1 MFEIFRIKGFLA
13 FISVIFI
20 NAFIDLGHKIVIQN
34 AIFKSFDGSM
44 QVMMMAIVNGLL
56 LLPFVAFFSP
66 SGFVSDKY
74 PKNKVLRLS
83 LLFCILATILITVM
97 YAKGWFWGAFVMTFF
112 LAMQSAFLSPAK
124 FGYIKELVGKENIAM
139 ANAYVQAVTIVAI
152 LKGIFVFS
160 ILFERLLP
168 KSNMSL
174 DLIIS
179 NMMPVGFILVGL
191 ACIQYLISFAMPTK
205 KKTETNL
212 VFEFPRYFKGR
223 YLKSNLAEM
232 RQSSVIWLS
241 AIGLMVFWSVN
252 QVVLATFGSY
262 LKEVAGVTNTI
273 VAQGLLAL
281 GGVGIIIGSIYAG
294 RISKSYI
301 EVGLIPVAAIGLAGG
316 LFFLPQAQSVWLLGA
331 LFVMYGLFGGLFIVP
346 LESLIQF
353 NVRSDDSGQVLAG
366 KNFVANV
373 GMLFFL
379 VLTIGLTQ
387 LNFSSTSILN
397 LMCIVAVAGAVYT
410 LFKLPQSFIKYLI
423 RFVLSQAYL
432 LNVIGLKNLPSTG
445 GVLLLGNHTSWV
457 DWAFLQMASPRPLR
471 FVMERSIYEKRYLRW
486 FLNFFGVVPISSSKS
501 KEALKQV
508 SKLLEAGEVVVI
520 FPEGAISRNGQL
532 GKFHKG
538 FEAVENTSDFQII
551 PFYLCGLWGSKYS
564 FSTDTYRKSSRLK
577 RLREIIVCFGE
588 SMPATSKATDVKA
601 EVSRLSIYAWQ
612 RYTSTMESIPRQWI
626 NAVKSQPREKSVVD
640 YDGRA
645 LSNTML
651 LTGTLLIKDVIKKH
665 SISQQNIGV
674 ILPTGLGGIIANMA
688 ILLLGKTVVNMN
700 YTTSPEIIDKC
711 RQKADIKTIVTSRL
725 FIKKLAQKGFDLEGV
740 LSNVN
745 VIYLEDYR
753 QQPLHKKLIKLMMVT
768 LLPISLLKR
777 LVCAKSSLSDTAVIL
792 FSSGSE
798 GDPKGVQLSHRNIVS
813 NIKQIFT
820 VVNPQD
826 SDVVMN
832 SLPMFHAFGLTVAT
846 FMPLLERLKMVCI
859 PDPTDGYLLGKLCFS
874 NKGTVLFGTSTF
886 LRLYARNKK
895 LHADMLKSIR
905 IVVAGAEK
913 LSDDVR
919 QAFKEKFGLN
929 IYEGYGT
936 TETTPV
942 ASVNIPDMLIPES
955 WNVQVGGKIGS
966 VGLPLPGST
975 FMIVEPE
982 TLTPLPVGEEGLIL
996 IGGTQ
1001 IMKGYLN
1008 DAKKTNDAIVEMDG
1022 IRWYL
1027 SGDKG
1032 RLDEDGFLTIVDRY
1046 SRFAKI
1052 GGEMVSLTSVE
1063 LEVSKL
1069 FSDDFECIAVN
1080 LPDAKKGEKIVLLYS
1095 ADITTEELK
1104 GRVFDS
1110 ELNALMYPTSYVKV
1124 DEIPKLGS
1132 GKQDFNRA
1140 KGVALDFLGE

>member
-1 MFEIFRIKGFLA
+1 MFKIFQIKGFLA
-13 FISVIFI
+13 FILVIFI

-34 AIFKSFDGSM
+34 AIFKSFDGPM
-44 QVMMMAIVNGLL
+44 QVMMMAVINGLL
-56 LLPFVAFFSP
+56 LLPFVAFFTP

-83 LLFCILATILITVM
+83 LLFCILATVLITVM
-97 YAKGWFWGAFVMTFF
+97 YANGWFWGAFVMTFF
-112 LAMQSAFLSPAK
+112 LAMQSAFFSPAK
-124 FGYIKELVGKENIAM
+124 FGYIKELTGKENLLI

-152 LKGIFVFS
+152 LKGIFIFS

-168 KSNMSL
+168 NATLSL

-179 NMMPVGFILVGL
+179 NMIPIGLILVGL
-191 ACIQYLISFAMPTK
+191 ACIQYAISFAMPTK
-205 KKTETNL
+205 KTSKTKL
-212 VFEFPRYFKGR
+212 VFEFPRYFKGQ
-223 YLKSNLAEM
+223 YLKTNLAEM

-252 QVVLATFGSY
+252 QVVLATFGAY
-262 LKEVAGVTNTI
+262 LKDVAGVTNTV

-281 GGVGIIIGSIYAG
+281 GGIGIIFGSMYAG
-294 RISKSYI
+294 RVSKSYI
-301 EVGLIPVAAIGLAGG
+301 EVGLIPVAAIGLSLG
-316 LFFLPQAQSVWLLGA
+316 LFFLPQAHSIWVLGA
-331 LFVMYGLFGGLFIVP
+331 LLVMYGLFGGLFIVP

-353 NVRSDDSGQVLAG
+353 NARSDDSGQILAG
-366 KNFVANV
+366 KNFIANV

-379 VLTIGLTQ
+379 ILTIGFTQ
-387 LNFSSTSILN
+387 LNFSSAFILN
-397 LMCIVAVAGAVYT
+397 LMCIAAAAGAVYT

-423 RFVLSQAYL
+423 RFVLSQAYS

-445 GVLLLGNHTSWV
+445 GVLLLGNHASWL
-457 DWAFLQMASPRPLR
+457 DWAFLQMASPRSLR
-471 FVMERSIYEKRYLRW
+471 FVMERSIYEKPYLRW
-486 FLNFFGVVPISSSKS
+486 FLNFFGVVPISSSGS
-501 KEALKQV
+501 RNALKRV
-508 SKLLEAGEVVVI
+508 SDLLAAGEVVVI
-520 FPEGAISRNGQL
+520 FPEGGISRNGQL

-538 FEAVENTSDFQII
+538 FESIDRTSDFQII
-551 PFYLCGLWGSKYS
+551 PFYLWGLWGSKYS

-577 RLREIIVCFGE
+577 FLREITVCFGE
-588 SMPATSKATDVKA
+588 SMPATSKANKVKA

-612 RYTSTMESIPRQWI
+612 SYTNTMESIPRQWI
-626 NAVKSQPREKSVVD
+626 NAVKSQASKCSVVD

-651 LTGTLLIKDVIKKH
+651 LTGTLLIKDIIKKH
-665 SISQQNIGV
+665 SVSQQNIGV

-688 ILLLGKTVVNMN
+688 TLLLGKTVVNMN
-700 YTTSPEIIDKC
+700 YTSSPEIIDKC

-725 FIKKLAQKGFDLEGV
+725 FIKKLAQKGFDLESV
-740 LSNVN
+740 LANVN
-745 VIYLEDYR
+745 TIYLEDYR
-753 QQPLHKKLIKLMMVT
+753 QQPLHKKLIKLTMVK
-768 LLPISLLKR
+768 LLPVGLLKQFF
-777 LVCAKSSLSDTAVIL
+777 CAKSKLDDTAVIL

-798 GDPKGVQLSHRNIVS
+798 GDPKGVQLSHRNIVG

-826 SDVVMN
+826 SEVVMN

-913 LSDDVR
+913 LSNDVR

-955 WNVQVGGKIGS
+955 WNVQIGGKIGS

-975 FMIVEPE
+975 FMIVDPDS
-982 TLTPLPVGEEGLIL
+982 LTPLPVGEEGLIL

-1008 DAKKTNDAIVEMDG
+1008 DVKKTNDAIVEMDG

-1052 GGEMVSLTSVE
+1052 GGEMLSLTSVE
-1063 LEVSKL
+1063 QAVSRL
-1069 FSDDFECIAVN
+1069 FSDDFECLAVN
-1080 LPDAKKGEKIVLLYS
+1080 LPDAKKGEKIVLLYA
-1095 ADITTEELK
+1095 ADMSTDDLK
-1104 GRVFDS
+1104 KRVLESD
-1110 ELNALMYPTSYVKV
+1110 LNTLMYPTSYVKV
-1124 DEIPKLGS
+1124 DEIPKLGT

-1140 KGVALDFLGE
+1140 KGVAQDLLEE